1 MRQSRARR
9 AHPRSRGE
17 NSEISSRTIAMSG
30 SSPLTRGKPAFLRSS
45 FGLRGLIPAHAGKT
59 QVGPQH
65 WSRCWAH
72 PRSRGENVFV
82 SERRRASRG
91 SSPLTRGKPDSSAGP
106 RRGRGLIP
114 AHAAKT
120 TLPQPRAGTPRAHP
134 RSRGE
139 NSSSA
144 RPGDL
149 VCGSSP
155 LTRGKQPVNNDP
167 IVVIGLIPAHAGK
180 TEARTKRPL
189 AAGAHPRSP
198 GANTASAA
206 CCGTTPGSSPL
217 TRGKRRR
224 RALPVVEAGLIP
236 AHAGKTSGPLS
247 HIR

>member
-1 MRQSRARR
+1 M
-9 AHPRSRGE
+9 
-17 NSEISSRTIAMSG
+17 
-30 SSPLTRGKPAFLRSS
+30 
-45 FGLRGLIPAHAGKT
+45 
-59 QVGPQH
+59 
-65 WSRCWAH
+65 
-72 PRSRGENVFV
+72 

-180 TEARTKRPL
+180 TVARTKRPL
-189 AAGAHPRSP
+189 AAGAHPRSR
-198 GANTASAA
+198 GENTASAA

-217 TRGKRRR
+217 TRGKRQVERR
-224 RALPVVEAGLIP
+224 HEGVAGLIP
-236 AHAGKTSGPLS
+236 AHAGKTPRFPSSRKATWAHPRSRGENDVVARFLSSRPGSSPLTRGKPRDPCPTSGSRGAHPRSRGENISAGGSSRSSPGSSPLT
-247 HIR
+247 RGKR